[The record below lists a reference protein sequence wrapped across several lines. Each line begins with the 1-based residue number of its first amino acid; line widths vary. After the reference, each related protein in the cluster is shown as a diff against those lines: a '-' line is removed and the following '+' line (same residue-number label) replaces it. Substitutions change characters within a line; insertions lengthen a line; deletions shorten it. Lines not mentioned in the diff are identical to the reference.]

1 MSEQSASGDERAA
14 ALAAFDGAQD
24 RFLAAFAQAPDAAL
38 PFVPP
43 GEDYAVGVLPV
54 HLQDPIRHYLAVYD
68 MIKAAD
74 FGPLNLTGTVEAYAI
89 SPERHVQTAAMRPT
103 GADRAGMLANLAGEH
118 EHVRS
123 RLMAL
128 DEATFLRAAP
138 VVYPPGSDP
147 YPTAFRDIMGWLTDH
162 YDEHTAQMAELLA
175 AWRQS
180 QAT

>member
-14 ALAAFDGAQD
+14 ALAALDAARD
-24 RFLAAFAQAPDAAL
+24 RFLTAFAQAPDAAL
-38 PFVPP
+38 PFVPA
-43 GEDYAVGVLPV
+43 GEEYAVGVLPV

-68 MIKAAD
+68 MVEAAD
-74 FGPLNLTGTVEAYAI
+74 FGPLDLTSTAEAYAI
-89 SPERHVQTAAMRPT
+89 SSERHAQTAAMRPT
-103 GADRAGMLANLAGEH
+103 GADRAGMLANLASEH
-118 EHVRS
+118 DRVRA
-123 RLMAL
+123 RLTAL

-180 QAT
+180 QAS